1 MKEWTN
7 GFTNE
12 RTKNKQTNIAL
23 DIFAKIYY
31 KNSAEGYVAPG
42 KENESQEYL
51 IRVQYY

>member
-1 MKEWTN
+1 MQVKGQYSVYDT
-7 GFTNE
+7 
-12 RTKNKQTNIAL
+12 AL